1 MPCHAG
7 GEDNSSPRL
16 LLAHCLLRSRISS
29 IQWLTSVSFSDELIG
44 LANGTGKIPPLCA
57 AKFLVELP
65 ITLFTAARIENRPD
79 RELIIAATAQ
89 VRSSA
94 LLGEKSVLPT
104 GPRHYCRFL
113 AELFF
118 HIPRRGRDL
127 GEFKTSTPPLF
138 RVEALQAQRARST
151 RARRRVREISVLRIR
166 SGLKG

>member
-94 LLGEKSVLPT
+94 LLGERDPLFRRARVIT
-104 GPRHYCRFL
+104 AGFL
-113 AELFF
+113 RSFF
-118 HIPRRGRDL
+118 IQRRGRDL
-127 GEFKTSTPPLF
+127 STIGEFKTSTPPLF
-138 RVEALQAQRARST
+138 T
-151 RARRRVREISVLRIR
+151 H
-166 SGLKG
+166 